1 GMGIPINQQQRIF
14 ERFDHVDA
22 ARTGAP
28 KRRGTGLGLAI
39 VKNAV
44 TALEGSIRVESVWK
58 QGTTM
63 IVELPV
69 SVKTT
74 TRA

>member
-1 GMGIPINQQQRIF
+1 MGIPINQQPRIF
-14 ERFDHVDA
+14 ERFYQVDA

-63 IVELPV
+63 IVELPG
-69 SVKTT
+69 SVKAT